1 MLIAVSSVLL
11 RLNIED
17 PQHNFVASMSDHYGE
32 SVEMIESLRPGSA
45 FLPELRRELER
56 LEGDVLGESNGR

>member
-17 PQHNFVASMSDHYGE
+17 PQHDFVASMSHHPSG
-32 SVEMIESLRPGSA
+32 LRVYSA
-45 FLPELRRELER
+45 RN
-56 LEGDVLGESNGR
+56 VAA

>member
-17 PQHNFVASMSDHYGE
+17 PQHDFVARVSDHPAG
-32 SVEMIESLRPGSA
+32 LRIYSA
-45 FLPELRRELER
+45 RDMAAQFKQLNANA
-56 LEGDVLGESNGR
+56 V